1 MSQIVRG
8 IPNEELGDQ
17 IEWEGAEY
25 FFLDYINP
33 SRINDAELREGVER
47 FKTAFADIR
56 GRLAALGVEI

>member
-8 IPNEELGDQ
+8 IPNEKLGDQ

-33 SRINDAELREGVER
+33 SRINDAELRDKVER
-47 FKTAFADIR
+47 FQAAFADII
-56 GRLAALGVEI
+56 GRLAALGIEI